1 MSLPYNRKLTAA
13 AKKLRND
20 MTEEEK
26 KLWYQYLSGYPIR
39 FLRQK
44 VIENCILD
52 FYCAKCRL
60 AIEVD
65 GGQHHTDRGI
75 GHDDARTKLLKAYGV
90 TVIRFDNRLV
100 RDEFGHVCRQIDEMA
115 HKLLD
120 QKAEPSQLQHHDSYN
135 GNETTC

>member
-20 MTEEEK
+20 MTDEEN
-26 KLWYQYLSGYPIR
+26 KLWYQYLSSYPVR

-60 AIEVD
+60 VIEVD
-65 GGQHHTDRGI
+65 GGQHYTERGL
-75 GHDDARTKLLKAYGV
+75 GHDKARTELLNAY
-90 TVIRFDNRLV
+90 
-100 RDEFGHVCRQIDEMA
+100 
-115 HKLLD
+115 
-120 QKAEPSQLQHHDSYN
+120 
-135 GNETTC
+135 

>member
-20 MTEEEK
+20 MTDEEN
-26 KLWYQYLSGYPIR
+26 KLWYQYLSSYPVR

-65 GGQHHTDRGI
+65 GDQHYTDRGL
-75 GHDDARTKLLKAYGV
+75 GHDEARTKLLNAYGV
-90 TVIRFDNRLV
+90 TVIRFTNEQV
-100 RDEFGHVCRQIDEMA
+100 RNDFGHVCKQIDETV
-115 HKLLD
+115 KLIID
-120 QKAEPSQLQHHDSYN
+120 QKHEHTLEN
-135 GNETTC
+135 NTREE